1 MYILLAYRSLAPW
14 ITAAHAEIIHIHK
27 VSIYSDPVS
36 MCSFGE
42 YKDKPIEWLQ
52 TSFAT
57 SKFKHG
63 EEILQSLGI
72 INTRKIS
79 EFSPNR

>member
-42 YKDKPIEWLQ
+42 YKDKPIERLQ
-52 TSFAT
+52 DC
-57 SKFKHG
+57 
-63 EEILQSLGI
+63 ICLQ
-72 INTRKIS
+72 
-79 EFSPNR
+79 

>member
-1 MYILLAYRSLAPW
+1 MVNIKKCLSCEPRCIDYWLRSLAHW

-27 VSIYSDPVS
+27 VSVS
-36 MCSFGE
+36 EFSESVLFHSFSE
-42 YKDKPIEWLQ
+42 YKDKPIEWIQ

-63 EEILQSLGI
+63 KEIL
-72 INTRKIS
+72 
-79 EFSPNR
+79 